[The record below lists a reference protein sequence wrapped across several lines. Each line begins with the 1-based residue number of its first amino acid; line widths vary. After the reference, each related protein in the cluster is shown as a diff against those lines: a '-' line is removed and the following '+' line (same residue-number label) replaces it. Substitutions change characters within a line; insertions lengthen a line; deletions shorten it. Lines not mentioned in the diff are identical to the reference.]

1 MCHGAAPLS
10 ERRPPAGI
18 PPPMGTTLSSAI
30 NSAAEFGLVELR
42 SASGLSAHLLP
53 TGAVYALRHR
63 ETLLN
68 QLLPGPAEDGLFRL
82 LVRCQSASGQ
92 DAGSASLVGPAAEFS
107 TVGGPAWRATPCA
120 GLECITTLTLH
131 PRLAA
136 WAWRVQLR
144 NTSSRALACDIF
156 HAQDLGLAD
165 AAAVRNNEAYT
176 SQYIDL
182 LPFADDAL
190 GHVVLAR
197 QNQPASGGRRPWAAF
212 ACAEG
217 AAAYC
222 TDGYQFFGADHRLTG
237 TPAALREPALE
248 SRRLQFEFALA
259 GLQSRRVALA
269 PGATATVTF
278 VGRFVE
284 DHPAASSATD
294 ISLLREILP
303 ATWATVPQ
311 APAFSRAPDSPFVA
325 SPWLHGETP
334 SEDQLVAWFPG
345 ARRQSEFDA
354 ERRLLSFFTGEGT
367 HVVLR
372 EKEASI
378 ARPHGHILRN
388 GDSRWIDDTQ
398 FGVTA
403 FAAGVFGAQVYLGNP
418 SIARLLTVVRNPLN
432 LGRASGQRVFVREGG
447 AWRQL
452 GVPSAFAMEPGRIR
466 WFYLHRGSVLAATV
480 VCAADLPACSL
491 TLEVLAGAP
500 CEFLVTHQLALGA
513 NEFDSRGTL
522 AAQPDG
528 WLAAVPAP
536 DGFLAQHQP
545 KIAFALAAQDAVQV
559 AALGGDALLYADGAA
574 RGGPYAAFR
583 SVATKR
589 FGVVLT
595 GTLEGAAALA
605 TAVAAAR
612 AVFSAGGSLAVPPAS
627 PMRLRGGDDLAV
639 SRVDEVLPWF
649 THNASIHFSTPH
661 GLEQYGGAAWGVR
674 DVTQGSVEWLLAA
687 GDFAVVRRLL
697 TTVFAQQYGGEA
709 ARHEGVEG
717 AWPQWFMFP
726 PFHFIQQTHSH
737 GDVCFWPVKA
747 LCDYVEAS
755 GDFAFLDERVGY
767 TDAKTFA
774 AAGGAESLWSHC
786 DRVLA
791 HVESRFVPGTALV
804 NYGDGDWDDTL
815 QPADPSLRTRMISAW
830 TVGLAFHTF
839 RQFAEVSR
847 RAGQTERAARLSA
860 LLTRMRADFATHLMP
875 GGVVAGFLINEP
887 DGAKRPLLHPSD
899 SVTGIRYRLL
909 PMTRSVI
916 AELFTPEEVRR
927 HLGLV
932 ESSLKFAD
940 GVRLMSE
947 PAVYHGGLEKL
958 FKRADTAANVGRE
971 IGLQY
976 VHAHIR
982 YAEAMAKIGDAER
995 LWEALQVVN
1004 PVGLA
1009 EVVPQA
1015 APRQSNVYF
1024 SSSDADFADRVE
1036 AAQRWPELR
1045 AGRVAVRGGWRLYSS
1060 GPGLYLHK
1068 IRACLLGIRESFGD
1082 VVFDPVLPRSLDGLE
1097 AETHLCGRRVK
1108 IVYAIKQSTSS
1119 PRELRVNGQPLSG
1132 TRDHNPYRP
1141 GGLRVSA
1148 ASLAALLGTA
1158 HDLVEITL

>member
-1 MCHGAAPLS
+1 
-10 ERRPPAGI
+10 
-18 PPPMGTTLSSAI
+18 MGTTLSTAI
-30 NSAAEFGLVELR
+30 KSAAEFGLVELR

-53 TGAVYALRHR
+53 SGAVYALRHR

-82 LVRCQSASGQ
+82 LVRWEKTAGF
-92 DAGSASLVGPAAEFS
+92 DAGSASLVGPTVDFSAAG
-107 TVGGPAWRATPCA
+107 TPAWRTAPCA
-120 GLECITTLTLH
+120 GLECVTTLTLH

-136 WAWRVQLR
+136 WAWQVQLR
-144 NTSSRALACDIF
+144 NTSGDALACDIL

-165 AAAVRNNEAYT
+165 VAAVRNNEAYT

-182 LPFADDAL
+182 LPLADEAL
-190 GHVVLAR
+190 GHVILAR

-217 AAAYC
+217 AAAFC

-237 TPAALREPALE
+237 APAALRAPALP
-248 SRRLQFEFALA
+248 SSRLQFEFALA
-259 GLQSRRVALA
+259 GLQSRRLVLGA
-269 PGATATVTF
+269 GATATVTF

-284 DHPAASSATD
+284 DHPAASSVAD
-294 ISLLREILP
+294 LSRLREILP
-303 ATWATVPQ
+303 ASWAAASQ
-311 APAFSRAPDSPFVA
+311 AKVFSRSPESPFVTSA
-325 SPWLHGETP
+325 WLHGETA
-334 SEDQLVAWFPG
+334 SEEQLAAWFPG

-354 ERRLLSFFTGEGT
+354 ERRLQSFFTGAGT

-372 EKEASI
+372 EKEAAI

-432 LGRASGQRVFVREGG
+432 LGRACGQRVFVREGG
-447 AWRQL
+447 AWCQL
-452 GVPSAFAMEPGRIR
+452 GVPSAFAMEPGRVR
-466 WFYLHRGSVLAATV
+466 WFYLHRGAIIAATV

-491 TLEVLAGAP
+491 TLEVLAGEP
-500 CEFLVTHQLALGA
+500 REFLVTHRLALGA

-522 AAQPDG
+522 VSQPEG
-528 WLAAVPAP
+528 WLAALPAS

-545 KIAFALAAQDAVQV
+545 SIAFALAAQEAAQL
-559 AALGGDALLYADGAA
+559 AALGGDELIYVDGVA
-574 RGGPYAAFR
+574 RGGPYAALR
-583 SVATKR
+583 SAATRR
-589 FGVVLT
+589 FGVILT

-605 TAVAAAR
+605 AAVRAAR
-612 AVFSAGGSLAVPPAS
+612 AEFSSGRPHAVPPAA
-627 PMRLRGGDDLAV
+627 PARLHGGDDMAV
-639 SRVDEVLPWF
+639 ARVDEVLPWF
-649 THNASIHFSTPH
+649 THNASVHFSTPH

-687 GDFAVVRRLL
+687 GEFGVVRRLL
-697 TTVFAQQYGGEA
+697 TTVFAQQYAGEA

-717 AWPQWFMFP
+717 GWPQWFMFR

-767 TDAKTFA
+767 TDAKTFTA
-774 AAGGAESLWSHC
+774 AVGTETLWAHC

-847 RAGQTERAARLSA
+847 RAGQPERAARLAA
-860 LLTRMRADFATHLMP
+860 LLKRMRADFAEHLMP
-875 GGVVAGFLINEP
+875 GGIVAGFLINEP
-887 DGAKRPLLHPSD
+887 DGAKRPLLHPAD

-916 AELFTPEEVRR
+916 AELFTPDEAMR
-927 HLGLV
+927 HLGIV
-932 ESSLKFAD
+932 ESALKFSD

-947 PAVYHGGLEKL
+947 PAVYRGGLETL

-1004 PVGLA
+1004 PVGLSD
-1009 EVVPQA
+1009 VVPQA

-1082 VVFDPVLPRSLDGLE
+1082 VVFDPVLPRSLDGLV
-1097 AETHLCGRRVK
+1097 AETHLCGRPVK
-1108 IVYAIKQSTSS
+1108 VVYTIKQGTFS
-1119 PRELRVNGQPLSG
+1119 PRELRVNGQPVSG
-1132 TRDHNPYRP
+1132 AREPNPYRA

-1148 ASLAALLGTA
+1148 AAIAALLGTA
-1158 HDLVEITL
+1158 RDAIEITL